1 MIEKIEK
8 RRAFIINV
16 VFTAIVIGLFLIIFK
31 YAFWLIFPFVFSF
44 IIAMVL
50 QRPVKFLAE
59 KTPLKRGLA
68 GTLCVMSLLAVLSVL
83 VGGIGVKLAGEI
95 RGFVA
100 YLTEQVNN
108 LPELVETVKAWLL
121 DVVRVLPDSLEEIAT
136 TKINEFS
143 IDGLLQSSTSE
154 APNAQSGSLGGA
166 VGSLFSLL
174 KTPLSGAWSAVKQVP
189 SLLVSTIVTI
199 VSCCF
204 MTADYETIT
213 GFILRQFPEE
223 KGQNLLRS
231 KKLIVK
237 SLGKLGKAYFFI
249 ILITTTELL
258 IGLGFLKLIGVFS
271 GKYILII
278 AIVTA
283 LIDIVPVLGTGTVLL
298 PWALF
303 NLISGKVGLGIGLL
317 VLYAIITVIRQ
328 VIEPKIVAGQFD
340 LPAVVTIMSMYI
352 GIKVLGPLGIFLLPI
367 TVIVIKLL
375 TDEGILHFFHT
386 TRSDELARQ
395 RQAEALHLAEK
406 ENKEAENL

>member
-154 APNAQSGSLGGA
+154 APNAQGGGLGGA

-189 SLLVSTIVTI
+189 SLLVATIVTI

-213 GFILRQFPEE
+213 SFILRQFPEE

-367 TVIVIKLL
+367 TVIVIKIL

-386 TRSDELARQ
+386 ARSDELARQ